1 MSRLVERRVVAASS
15 LALAAAAAIV
25 GVSLAS
31 PGCTDEVPPQPA
43 VPADAIARF
52 TTDAAQLIDGIE
64 RSGRVGDVL
73 LDNGDVRFMV
83 QGENAPPGWSTYGG
97 AIVDADLARPADQR
111 GDDRLKEIFFQC
123 GLRSFQPTKTE
134 IVAYGSRARGEGA
147 IVRMTGRDAGFPYI
161 DAVLGMGTS
170 PLGLEITID
179 LLLPPTGRTLE
190 IVLAALDRQGV
201 GELSCGPILLPGDT
215 LQIFTPGRGFGEVT
229 GRIPYLAAAPSDGR
243 ASWVLYRKQGGLD
256 SILPIKEI
264 MPLGTELQSTIGGR
278 YEERFFLSMGDGD
291 VASAIEEQ
299 RRVVA
304 DTSATATLEL
314 TVTSAPGREAE
325 RRSAWIV
332 LRDPSRKLKIDDA
345 DVEFVVTAA
354 RALAGDV
361 ATLRAPPGRYRAE
374 LVLDGRLGGTAD
386 VELRAGEVTRATA
399 ALPAGGQVQLFA
411 SERTSDGAQ
420 RAATVRL
427 SLMAGVDAPPD
438 APIAHQLY
446 LRPGDVASVPA
457 GRYTGYVTKGPR
469 HTREVVAVEVSDG
482 RTTVVT
488 ATVTEVVPSAGRYHA
503 DLHLHAT
510 GSTDSEVA
518 LRDRVLG
525 AVGEGLD
532 VILSTEHDVVVD
544 YAPVVEAL
552 GLDGVI
558 VPESGSEVSPLYGH
572 INAFPLPVAPTPGPR
587 HWPVQWSKY
596 EGDRYLGL
604 AGPSEVYDAIQKL
617 GAQIIQANHPRGN
630 SGVFDRVGFDPITGT
645 TREPLP
651 PYDAFE
657 VMNGAGGNVEAGLR
671 DLVGILRLGRRI
683 TGTGTSDSHGF
694 GGAPG
699 YGRTVV
705 LTDLPRLDVGS
716 KPALWSALEAG
727 RAIATNGPLVS
738 LEVRGAGGARAG
750 LGQTLASGGGPVTVD
765 VVVEAAPWIELDRVR
780 LFVDGSTLADRPIV
794 GDAPLRARFTVT
806 ATPTRDTF
814 FYAIVEGSRPM
825 VPVHRARP
833 RAAAN
838 PVFVDVDGD
847 GFAYRR

>member
-1 MSRLVERRVVAASS
+1 MSRLAERRVLAASS
-15 LALAAAAAIV
+15 LALAAVALIV
-25 GVSLAS
+25 GSSAAS
-31 PGCTDEVPPQPA
+31 PGCADDELPQPV

-52 TTDAAQLIDGIE
+52 TTDAAQLIGGIE
-64 RSGRVGDVL
+64 RAGRVGDVL
-73 LDNGDVRFMV
+73 LDNGDARFMV
-83 QGENAPPGWSTYGG
+83 QGEDAPPTWSTYGG
-97 AIVDADLARPADQR
+97 AIVDADLSRTADQR

-123 GLRSFQPTKTE
+123 GLRSFRPTKTE

-161 DAVLGMGTS
+161 DALLGMGTA
-170 PLGLEITID
+170 PLELDITIE
-179 LLLPPTGRTLE
+179 LLLPPRGRTLE
-190 IVLAALDRQGV
+190 IVVSALDRKGV

-229 GRIPYLAAAPSDGR
+229 GRIPYLAAAAPDGR

-291 VASAIEEQ
+291 VGSALDEQ
-299 RRVVA
+299 RRVVG

-314 TVTSAPGREAE
+314 TVTSAAGREAE
-325 RRSAWIV
+325 RRSAWVV
-332 LRDPSRKLKIDDA
+332 LRDPSRKLKLDGV
-345 DVEFVVTAA
+345 DVDFVVTAA
-354 RALAGDV
+354 RALTGDV
-361 ATLRAPPGRYRAE
+361 AQLRAPPGRYRAE
-374 LVLDGRLGGTAD
+374 VVLDGRVGGTAE
-386 VELRAGEVTRATA
+386 VELRAAEVTRASA
-399 ALPAGGQVQLFA
+399 ALPEGGQVQLFA
-411 SERTSDGAQ
+411 TEQTTDGA
-420 RAATVRL
+420 RRPTTARL

-438 APIAHQLY
+438 APLAHQLY
-446 LRPGDVASVPA
+446 LRPGDVANVPT

-469 HTREVVAVEVSDG
+469 HTREVVAVEVRDG
-482 RTTVVT
+482 RATVVT

-532 VILSTEHDVVVD
+532 VILSTEHDVVID
-544 YAPVVEAL
+544 YAPVVESL

-572 INAFPLPVAPTPGPR
+572 INAFPLPVPATPGPR

-596 EGDRYLGL
+596 EADRYVGL
-604 AGPSEVYDAIQKL
+604 AGPSEVFDAIQKL

-630 SGVFDRVGFDPITGT
+630 SGVFDRVGFDAEAGT

-657 VMNGAGGNVEAGLR
+657 VMNGAGGDVDAGLR
-671 DLVGILRLGRRI
+671 DLVGIIRLGRRI

-705 LTDLPRLDVGS
+705 LTELPRLDRGG
-716 KPALWSALEAG
+716 KQALWAALEAG

-738 LEVRGAGGARAG
+738 LELRGAGGARAG
-750 LGQTLASGGGPVTVD
+750 LGETLASSGQPVTID
-765 VVVEAAPWIELDRVR
+765 VVVEAAPWIQLDRVR
-780 LFVDGSTLADRPIV
+780 VYADGATIAERALS
-794 GDAPLRARFTVT
+794 GDAPLRGRFTVT

-814 FYAIVEGSRPM
+814 FYATVEGSRSM
-825 VPVHRARP
+825 APVHRARP

-838 PVFVDVDGD
+838 PVFVDVDGG
-847 GFAYRR
+847 GFVYRR

>member
-15 LALAAAAAIV
+15 LALVAAAAIV
-25 GVSLAS
+25 GSSVAS
-31 PGCTDEVPPQPA
+31 PGCTDEPPPPPV

-52 TTDAAQLIDGIE
+52 TTDAAELIGGIE
-64 RSGRVGDVL
+64 RAGRVGDVR

-97 AIVDADLARPADQR
+97 AIVDADLSRTSDQA
-111 GDDRLKEIFFQC
+111 GDDRLKELFFQC

-170 PLGLEITID
+170 PLDLEITID
-179 LLLPPTGRTLE
+179 LLLPPSGRTLE
-190 IVLAALDRQGV
+190 IVLSALDRQGV

-229 GRIPYLAAAPSDGR
+229 GRIPYLAAASPEGR
-243 ASWVLYRKQGGLD
+243 ASWVLYRKTSGLD

-291 VASAIEEQ
+291 VASALDEQ
-299 RRVVA
+299 RRVVGDA
-304 DTSATATLEL
+304 SATSTLEL
-314 TVTSAPGREAE
+314 TITSAAGREAE
-325 RRSAWIV
+325 RRAAWVV
-332 LRDPSRKLKIDDA
+332 LRDPSRKVKVDGA
-345 DVEFVVTAA
+345 DVDFVVTAA

-361 ATLRAPPGRYRAE
+361 ARLRAPPGSYRAE

-386 VELRAGEVTRATA
+386 VDLRAGEVTQASA
-399 ALPAGGQVQLFA
+399 ALPEGGRVQLFA
-411 SERTSDGAQ
+411 SERSTDGA
-420 RAATVRL
+420 RRPATVRL
-427 SLMAGVDAPPD
+427 SLMAGAGAAPD

-446 LRPGDVASVPA
+446 LRPGDAANVPA

-469 HTREVVAVEVSDG
+469 HTREVLAVDVVDG
-482 RTTVVT
+482 RTTVLT

-532 VILSTEHDVVVD
+532 VILSTEHDIVVD
-544 YAPVVEAL
+544 YAPVVAAL

-572 INAFPLPVAPTPGPR
+572 INAFPLPVSPTPGPR

-596 EGDRYLGL
+596 DGTRYLGL
-604 AGPSEVYDAIQKL
+604 AGPSEVFDAIQEL

-630 SGVFDRVGFDPITGT
+630 SGVFDRVGFDPDTGV

-657 VMNGAGGNVEAGLR
+657 VMNGAGGDVDAGLR
-671 DLVGILRLGRRI
+671 DLVGIIRLGRRI

-705 LTDLPRLDVGS
+705 LTDLPRLDAGG
-716 KPALWSALEAG
+716 KQALWSALEAG

-750 LGQTLASGGGPVTVD
+750 LGETVASGGQPVTID
-765 VVVEAAPWIELDRVR
+765 VVVEAAPWIPLDRVR
-780 LFVDGSTLADRPIV
+780 VYADGVSIAERELT
-794 GDAPLRARFTVT
+794 GDAPLRGRFTVT
-806 ATPTRDTF
+806 ATPARDTF
-814 FYAIVEGSRPM
+814 YYATVEGSRPM
-825 VPVHRARP
+825 APVHRARP
-833 RAAAN
+833 RAVAN
-838 PVFVDVDGD
+838 PVFVDVDGG
-847 GFAYRR
+847 GFVYRR